1 VSAAAAG
8 QEQRFMEMKKV
19 NGGNVR
25 AVGYDERNRALRV
38 ELSTGTFEY
47 ANISPELY
55 RRLIGSSSMAS
66 FFRDNIEEEFTGRR
80 VK

>member
-1 VSAAAAG
+1 
-8 QEQRFMEMKKV
+8 MEMKKV

-25 AVGYDERNRALRV
+25 AVGYDERSRTLRV
-38 ELSTGTFEY
+38 ELTTGTYDY
-47 ANISPELY
+47 ANISPELH
-55 RRLIGSSSMAS
+55 RRLLNASAMSS